1 MQRCVSDRR
10 SQRGFTL
17 LEVLVAVL
25 ILAIGVVGMLGLQA
39 ASLQANR
46 DVRQQSSAVR
56 LATEL
61 GEMMRANKAV
71 AIQAT
76 AGNNPYLLSNFTGT
90 MPSATVNCFT
100 QICTSTQLAQ
110 SDIYGWLTRIQG
122 TAAVTGV
129 SSNVPG
135 ELPGA
140 RVVVCFDATPYDG
153 GGLPQWECSNS
164 GGMVVVKI
172 GWTRLGTSRGTST
185 ADGSNALG
193 LNEAA
198 RPSVVMPLIAGNT

>member
-1 MQRCVSDRR
+1 MQRCVSGRR

-76 AGNNPYLLSNFTGT
+76 NNPYLVDF
-90 MPSATVNCFT
+90 PATPPTANVNCFT
-100 QICTSTQLAQ
+100 QICTSSQLAQ
-110 SDIYGWLTRIQG
+110 SDIYGWLARIQG

-129 SSNVPG
+129 SSDVPG

-140 RVVVCFDATPYDG
+140 RVVVCFDATPYDSS
-153 GGLPQWECSNS
+153 GLPQWACSGS
-164 GGMVVVKI
+164 GGMAVVKI

-185 ADGSNALG
+185 ADGSNAFG